1 MGGCPAKETRH
12 KKNRHL
18 TEESMYLMR
27 VFSRVLLAVTVA
39 ALAVFL
45 FTHRNVVDS
54 RGPVIHIEEPLI
66 EVSVE
71 DGEERLLEG
80 VTASDSS
87 DGDVTDSVEVEN
99 ISTFYADGKRLVTY
113 VAFDSDMHVGRE
125 TREIRYTDYEA
136 PRFRLEEPL
145 QYYTGSVNLK
155 ISAEDCIDGDI
166 SSAIKLVTAD
176 PITTD
181 QPGEYKATF
190 QVANS
195 AGDVS
200 SLPVTI
206 EILDDA
212 DRSSVRINLDTC
224 LLYIGKDDDFD
235 PADHITSVQI
245 GSKEYRVV
253 EGSGN
258 YGAEEI
264 DPDAEIVVG
273 TDQISMSGSV
283 DTETPGTYQVKY
295 SLSIDKGH
303 SDVDTGHTVLY
314 VVVR

>member
-1 MGGCPAKETRH
+1 
-12 KKNRHL
+12 
-18 TEESMYLMR
+18 MYLMR
-27 VFSRVLLAVTVA
+27 LFSRILVVVTMA

-71 DGEERLLEG
+71 DGDERLLEG

-87 DGDVTDSVEVEN
+87 DGDVTDSVKVEN
-99 ISTFYADGKRLVTY
+99 ISTFYADGKRLITY
-113 VAFDSDMHVGRE
+113 VAFDSDMHVGRA

-136 PRFRLEEPL
+136 PRFHLEEPL
-145 QYYTGSVNLK
+145 QFYTGSINLK
-155 ISAEDCIDGDI
+155 ISAEDCLDGDI
-166 SSAIKLVTAD
+166 SSAIKLGTEN

-206 EILDDA
+206 EILDAA
-212 DRSSVRINLDTC
+212 DRSSVKISLETY
-224 LLYIGKDDDFD
+224 LLYIGLGDNFD
-235 PADHITSVQI
+235 PAAYVTSVQI
-245 GSKEYRVV
+245 GSREYRVA
-253 EGSGN
+253 EGGGN
-258 YGAEEI
+258 YGTEEI
-264 DPDAEIVVG
+264 DPNAEIVIG
-273 TDQISMSGSV
+273 TNQMSMSGSV
-283 DTETPGTYQVKY
+283 DTETPGIYQVRY
-295 SLSIDKGH
+295 SLSIDRGH
-303 SDVDTGHTVLY
+303 GDVDTGHTVLY

>member
-1 MGGCPAKETRH
+1 
-12 KKNRHL
+12 
-18 TEESMYLMR
+18 MYLMR
-27 VFSRVLLAVTVA
+27 IFSRLLLAVTIV
-39 ALAVFL
+39 ALAAFL

-54 RGPVIHIEEPLI
+54 RGPVIHIENPLI
-66 EVSVE
+66 EVSVK
-71 DGEERLLEG
+71 DGDARLLEG

-99 ISTFYADGKRLVTY
+99 ISTFYGDGKRLITY

-136 PRFRLEEPL
+136 PRFHLEEPL

-155 ISAEDCIDGDI
+155 ISAEDCLDGNI
-166 SSAIKLVTAD
+166 SSAIKLVTVD

-206 EILDDA
+206 EIMDVA
-212 DRSSVRINLDTC
+212 DRSGIKIYLDTY
-224 LLYIGKDDDFD
+224 LLYLDTGDDFAPED
-235 PADHITSVQI
+235 YVTSVQI

-253 EGSGN
+253 DGSGN
-258 YGAEEI
+258 YGNEEI
-264 DPDAEIVVG
+264 DPDEEIVIG
-273 TDQISMSGSV
+273 TDQLSISDSV
-283 DTETPGTYQVKY
+283 DTEKPGTYQVEY

-303 SDVDTGHTVLY
+303 NDVDTSHTNLL